1 METYRLHELR
11 AAELRHRAEQDR
23 LVREALRARRDARR
37 AARHSGRQET
47 GGPVSTDRRRFAH
60 AT

>member
-23 LVREALRARRDARR
+23 LVREAARARRDARR
-37 AARHSGRQET
+37 AARHRGRGKAE
-47 GGPVSTDRRRFAH
+47 GPVSTDRKRFAH